1 MKVYNPTDIGDRNK
15 LSILHTIKNND
26 GISRQ
31 EISKRLHLSAP
42 AVSNNVAA
50 LIENG
55 IIYETGCD
63 DTSLG
68 RRPRQLSYK
77 GDLYYVISVE
87 LMPKKVRGGIAD
99 LYGNVL
105 YWEEKEITMD
115 HGAQGVLIQLEYVID
130 KLIEDKNNDVKI
142 IAIAIGVPALTG
154 QNDLNDLFSAYLD
167 DWKNVDLEEYIYS
180 KYQVKAIIVNDVEL
194 ALMGEREKGDGK
206 DQQNIIYIKYGDG
219 FAARAIVDGYL
230 LKGHNMA
237 AGELGY
243 YAGMEDELTEGF
255 VCPGRFERDV
265 CDKSLKQYTG
275 KENLDLVKLEK
286 LAAKGDEKAAVI
298 VKQIIR
304 KIAVVIA
311 NTVLMLNSEVVIL
324 GGMSEAFTQEYLSEI
339 KMVLEKV
346 CPFVPEVVVSK
357 LGVNAPV
364 IGGVRV
370 ALDYAEEQI
379 VMLWKS

>member
-63 DTSLG
+63 DTTLG
-68 RRPRQLSYK
+68 RKPRQLSYK
-77 GDLYYVISVE
+77 GDLYYVISIE

-105 YWEEKEITMD
+105 YWEEKDISMD
-115 HGAQGVLIQLEYVID
+115 HGAEGILTQLEYVID
-130 KLIEDKNNDVKI
+130 KLIEDKNNDVDI
-142 IAIAIGVPALTG
+142 IAIAVGVPALTG
-154 QNDLNDLFSAYLD
+154 QKDLNDLFSAYLD
-167 DWKNVDLEEYIYS
+167 DWKDVNLEEYLYH

-206 DQQNIIYIKYGDG
+206 DQENIIYIKYGDG

-230 LKGHNMA
+230 LKGNNMA

-243 YAGMEDELTEGF
+243 YIEAEDELTEGF
-255 VCPGRFERDV
+255 VCPGRFERNI
-265 CDKSLKQYTG
+265 CDKSLNT
-275 KENLDLVKLEK
+275 
-286 LAAKGDEKAAVI
+286 AAARI
-298 VKQIIR
+298 W
-304 KIAVVIA
+304 
-311 NTVLMLNSEVVIL
+311 IL
-324 GGMSEAFTQEYLSEI
+324 
-339 KMVLEKV
+339 
-346 CPFVPEVVVSK
+346 
-357 LGVNAPV
+357 
-364 IGGVRV
+364 
-370 ALDYAEEQI
+370 
-379 VMLWKS
+379 

>member
-15 LSILHTIKNND
+15 LSILHTIKEND

-68 RRPRQLSYK
+68 RKPRQLSYK

-105 YWEEKEITMD
+105 YWEEKDISMD
-115 HGAQGVLIQLEYVID
+115 HGAEGILVQLEYVID
-130 KLIEDKNNDVKI
+130 KLIEDKNNDVEI

-154 QNDLNDLFSAYLD
+154 QKDLNDLFSAYLD
-167 DWKNVDLEEYIYS
+167 DWKDVDLEEYIYNR
-180 KYQVKAIIVNDVEL
+180 YRVKAIIVNDVEL
-194 ALMGEREKGDGK
+194 ALMGEREKGDGR
-206 DQQNIIYIKYGDG
+206 DQQNIIYIKYGEG

-230 LKGHNMA
+230 LKGNNMA

-243 YAGMEDELTEGF
+243 YTEMEDELTEGF
-255 VCPGRFERDV
+255 VCPGRFERDI
-265 CDKSLKQYTG
+265 CDKVLKEY
-275 KENLDLVKLEK
+275 KKDSVDLVKLEK
-286 LAAKGDEKAAVI
+286 LAADGDLKAAAI
-298 VKQIIR
+298 VKRIIH
-304 KIAVVIA
+304 KIAIAIA

-324 GGMSEAFTQEYLSEI
+324 GGMSEAFTQQNIHEI
-339 KMVLEKV
+339 KTVLEKI

-364 IGGVRV
+364 IGGVKV